1 MTSIQMLAIDLDD
14 TLLRSDLTIS
24 FRTRNAIRKAEAQ
37 GCVVVLASGR
47 IPSAMEHF
55 ARLLGL
61 HKRPGYLICN
71 NGTMIQESHTGKLI
85 YEAKIPPKTAL
96 VAYDLAAAEGF
107 PVQLYEDDIMYIS
120 RPNEFADYDQKLT
133 GLRQVVVENFR
144 AMVGNGCYKLLIPGD
159 PMTLKPLE
167 NILQTYIGSEVT
179 IFTSKPY
186 FLEILPHNV
195 DKGASLAKVAEVLG
209 IPQSA
214 VLAIGDS
221 MNDEAMI
228 RWAGIGVA
236 MANGDDRIKDI
247 AAMVTNKSNDD
258 DGVADLIE
266 RYILGKEALP
276 KPAGA

>member
-1 MTSIQMLAIDLDD
+1 MLAIDLDD

-24 FRTRNAIRKAEAQ
+24 FRTRNAIRKAETL

-47 IPSAMEHF
+47 IPAAMEHF

-85 YEAKIPPKTAL
+85 YEAKIPAKVAL

-144 AMVGNGCYKLLIPGD
+144 AMVGNGCYKLIIPGD
-159 PMTLKPLE
+159 PMILKPLE
-167 NILQTYIGSEVT
+167 NILKIYIGDELT
-179 IFTSKPY
+179 IFASKPY

-195 DKGASLAKVAEVLG
+195 DKGTSLAKVAEVLG
-209 IPQSA
+209 IPRSS

-221 MNDEAMI
+221 MNDETML

-236 MANGDDRIKDI
+236 MANGDDRIKGMATMITDK
-247 AAMVTNKSNDD
+247 TNDD

-266 RYILGKEALP
+266 RYILGKETLP
-276 KPAGA
+276 SPTGY